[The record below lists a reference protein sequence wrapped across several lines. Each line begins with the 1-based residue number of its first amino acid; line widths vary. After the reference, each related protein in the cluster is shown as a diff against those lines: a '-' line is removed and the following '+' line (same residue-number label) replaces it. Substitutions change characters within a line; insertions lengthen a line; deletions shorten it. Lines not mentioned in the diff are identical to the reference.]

1 MEQPGYI
8 ASGKKDIPVRPGTQ
22 ALLKPYNLKE
32 LAAMY
37 GVSARTLNKW
47 LKPFGDQVGKR
58 IGYFYTIPQV
68 RLIFMKLGLPGFWEE
83 G

>member
-1 MEQPGYI
+1 MDQPGYQS
-8 ASGKKDIPVRPGTQ
+8 SGKKDTREIPGAQ
-22 ALLKPYNLKE
+22 AFLKPYNLKE

-47 LKPFGDQVGKR
+47 LAPFGDQIGKR

-68 RLIFMKLGLPGFWEE
+68 KLIFLHLGLPGVFEE
-83 G
+83 E

>member
-1 MEQPGYI
+1 MEQPGHI
-8 ASGKKDIPVRPGTQ
+8 SSGKKDIPGTPGAQ
-22 ALLKPYNLKE
+22 AFLKPYNLKE
-32 LAAMY
+32 LAALY

-68 RLIFMKLGLPGFWEE
+68 KMIFLNLGLPGILEE
-83 G
+83 E